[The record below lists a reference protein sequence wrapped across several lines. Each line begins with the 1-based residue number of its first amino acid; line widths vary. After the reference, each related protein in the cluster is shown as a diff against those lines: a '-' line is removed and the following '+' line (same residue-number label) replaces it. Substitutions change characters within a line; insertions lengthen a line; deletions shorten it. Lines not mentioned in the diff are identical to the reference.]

1 MNERHQALEHIKNL
15 AQQHNLS
22 TQEVIAA
29 LVSDEPDSSAASG
42 LLIKVLSYVGGIF
55 VFAGIAIF
63 IALQWDGMNSAARI
77 VITLGT
83 GVAFFTAAVAAL
95 KDDRYQALAAPLLLV
110 SGVLQPTG
118 LMVVFAELG
127 SGGDEQVAALIT
139 AVTFAA
145 QYGFAMLKWR
155 QTLMAGL
162 CLFFGSAAW
171 GLGLDLMD
179 FDFALIALTLGIS
192 WLCFGTANLSGRYA
206 ALAPQLLFIGCWAFL
221 AGVFDMVEDSVLE
234 VLFVLATCGMIYLGV
249 WAKSRALNLASTAAL
264 LAYTAYFTGHYFADS
279 IGWPIALIV
288 IGLAMMAISTF
299 AVRIDR
305 RLRRA

>member
-1 MNERHQALEHIKNL
+1 MSEKQQALRQIKQL
-15 AQQHNLS
+15 AQQHHLS
-22 TQEVIAA
+22 AQEIAA
-29 LVSDEPDSSAASG
+29 ALDAEPAAPAASG
-42 LLIKVLSYVGGIF
+42 MLIKVLSYVGGVF

-77 VITLGT
+77 IITFGT
-83 GVAFFTAAVAAL
+83 GLAFFTAAVAAL

-127 SGGDEQVAALIT
+127 RGGDEQVAALIT
-139 AVTFAA
+139 AVTFAV
-145 QYGFAMLKWR
+145 QYGLAMLKWR
-155 QTLMAGL
+155 QTLMAWL
-162 CLFFGSAAW
+162 CVFFSSAAW

-179 FDFALIALTLGIS
+179 FDVALVGLTLGIS
-192 WLCFGTANLSGRYA
+192 WLCLAAASLGGRHQG
-206 ALAPQLLFIGCWAFL
+206 LAPQLFFLGCWAFL
-221 AGVFDMVEDSVLE
+221 AGLFDMVEDSVLE

-279 IGWPIALIV
+279 IGWPIALIL

-305 RLRRA
+305 QLRSG